1 MNNNIVQCEAFNNK
15 VNRAYF
21 CPRVF
26 KIPYN
31 VPLPSCDSCPAL
43 KMANL
48 PVNLQPGEE
57 QISASFTELPLEWL
71 DAFTEKQRET
81 IQSYLDLRQDNNTP
95 TCIDIATV
103 LNTTSQKVYEC
114 LMREKERAKPLS
126 DN

>member
-1 MNNNIVQCEAFNNK
+1 MNENIVECEAFNNK

-26 KIPYN
+26 KIPYHE
-31 VPLPSCDSCPAL
+31 PLPSCDSCPAL

-48 PVNLQPGEE
+48 PVNLQPSGG
-57 QISASFTELPLEWL
+57 QINTSFSDLPLEWL

-81 IQSYLDLRQDNNTP
+81 IQSYLDLRQDKHTP

-103 LNTTSQKVYEC
+103 LNTTSQKVYDC
-114 LMREKERAKPLS
+114 LVREKERAKSLS

>member
-1 MNNNIVQCEAFNNK
+1 MNDNIVQCEAFNNK

-26 KIPYN
+26 KISYN
-31 VPLPSCDSCPAL
+31 DPLPSCDSCPAL

-48 PVNLQPGEE
+48 PVNLLPSKE
-57 QISASFTELPLEWL
+57 QINTSFSELPLEWL

-81 IQSYLDLRQDNNTP
+81 IQSYLNLRQNNNTP

-114 LMREKERAKPLS
+114 LMREKERAKPLN